1 VHVRRLRARVDR
13 LGVWPW
19 ARAAAAAEA
28 DVTVAVAAGA
38 ADGAAH
44 ERVVVVCRC
53 EGRAGKG
60 KVHLFAC
67 EERRARWEA
76 LARERPVVLATS
88 ASANDE
94 YRRER
99 DEEDGEAGDG

>member
-1 VHVRRLRARVDR
+1 MHVRRVRARVNR
-13 LGVWPW
+13 LSVWPW
-19 ARAAAAAEA
+19 ARAAAAAACAEA
-28 DVTVAVAAGA
+28 AVAAGA

-53 EGRAGKG
+53 EGRAREG

-67 EERRARWEA
+67 EECRARWEA

-94 YRRER
+94 YCRER